1 MVDPLPDPDRTQN
14 RHMKRS
20 TITLC
25 LLATLLVVVAVYKAS
40 QNMGSDKEVV
50 FNASSGI
57 KTFVPS
63 LMVFEQ

>member
-1 MVDPLPDPDRTQN
+1 
-14 RHMKRS
+14 MKRS